1 MQLSGSPW
9 ANWFSPQ
16 PRSWPVL
23 LQPPN
28 LHSSV
33 WHQSRF
39 TCPLLDLMAG
49 VSFLICSWVFLPGFY
64 ITLWLSKLSS
74 PTSLA
79 PKRGDKMDVE
89 EHYLLSTVSGHAGDF
104 LSMLC
109 HGWSFWSIT
118 PGIWTGRPTVEGA
131 DISAI
136 YWGSAIL
143 YSVFST
149 LHANCT
155 LHVLPVWQWL

>member
-1 MQLSGSPW
+1 
-9 ANWFSPQ
+9 
-16 PRSWPVL
+16 
-23 LQPPN
+23 
-28 LHSSV
+28 
-33 WHQSRF
+33 
-39 TCPLLDLMAG
+39 MAG

-109 HGWSFWSIT
+109 HG
-118 PGIWTGRPTVEGA
+118 
-131 DISAI
+131 
-136 YWGSAIL
+136 
-143 YSVFST
+143 
-149 LHANCT
+149 
-155 LHVLPVWQWL
+155 